1 MASDFPDLH
10 NIMSKKVAQLTKVIF
25 HLNSR
30 NDENDLTMQNVIACY
45 ENQMGEIVAA
55 ANGMIQKAQSANDS
69 KDVVKEL
76 EKAYED
82 FRSRNESERYRAAQE
97 FDKYKKSVDDKEKE
111 MRGLTERKIA
121 TYEVEVNH
129 MKGKLESLQK
139 SLLALTENN
148 EGQKNAH
155 QKELG
160 EYVKKQNDK

>member
-55 ANGMIQKAQSANDS
+55 ANGMIQKAQAANNS

-82 FRSRNESERYRAAQE
+82 FRGRIENERYRAAQE
-97 FDKYKKSVDDKEKE
+97 FDKYKKSIDDKQKE
-111 MRGLTERKIA
+111 MRSLTERKIA

-139 SLLALTENN
+139 SLTALTENS